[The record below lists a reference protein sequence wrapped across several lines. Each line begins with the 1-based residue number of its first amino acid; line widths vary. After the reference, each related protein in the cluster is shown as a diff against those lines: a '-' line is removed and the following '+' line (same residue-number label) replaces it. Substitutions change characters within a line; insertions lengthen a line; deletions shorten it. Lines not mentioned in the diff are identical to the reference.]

1 MRDENFLGPM
11 SNDQLVKNATLAV
24 RNVIKTSSSLALN
37 DVKFMKGLDQ
47 QFNDDSTKVS
57 ERLMNLANE
66 VIEAIGDDNDKIDD
80 NDEDF
85 KGSNMKKV
93 SNALDTLFEKADFL
107 FDEVRRGTKQD
118 KQFTFLEES
127 NNVVKDESKNIGRKM
142 DKPQIQFKVP
152 VDNSELQ
159 PFKPKLSTKPHS
171 LKSWLEPI
179 LIKPDN
185 EDDDPPYY
193 PHPYEYEIDNQPYPE
208 EILSK
213 SEVIPSKPWEST
225 SAIWIDKPDQ
235 LPGLVKELANLKELA
250 IDLEHH
256 DYRTYYGLVCLMQ
269 ISNREKDW
277 IIDTL
282 ALRDDLHILNEVFTN
297 PLIIKIFHGAF
308 MDIIWLQRDLG
319 LYIVSLFDTYHA
331 SKKLGFPKFSLA
343 YLLETFAHFKTSK
356 KYQLADWRIR
366 PLSPSMLAYARS
378 DTHFLLNIFD
388 QLRNKLIDTDKMSQ
402 VLYDSRQVAKRR
414 FEYTSFRPKN
424 SHLVSCPVMSS
435 NPKEPWG
442 PLLSSF
448 GINSH
453 LKPVV
458 EVLYNWRDKLAR
470 QLDESVRFIM
480 PNQTLASLASLS
492 RPVDNKKVLTVAPNE
507 YIRNNAQ
514 ELATLI
520 NDTLELSEAND
531 WKLFDK
537 VESSAP
543 EDIPVSNNTIE
554 SQNSIFDQL
563 VKENSLIGDFQ
574 PKPSMLFSQEKELIG
589 VSFNDNNI
597 NKSTVDELSTR
608 YDQVHKEFEKYKVTV
623 EVNIPQAGDIPKEET
638 TEIPKKEPKA
648 EPKETPEAKESKDDI
663 ITLRKS
669 KKQRVNKKR
678 SADEE
683 TFDYSTADNI
693 MNSKIINEPKRRK
706 RFDPYS
712 NSDAPKPVR
721 GGRNMKLGR
730 SSTFKK

>member
-1 MRDENFLGPM
+1 M

-37 DVKFMKGLDQ
+37 DVKFMRSLDQ
-47 QFNDDSTKVS
+47 QFNDESVVVS
-57 ERLMNLANE
+57 GRLMDLANE
-66 VIEAIGDDNDKIDD
+66 VIEAVGDDNEKIDD

-93 SNALDTLFEKADFL
+93 SNVLDTLFEKADFL
-107 FDEVRRGTKQD
+107 FDEVRKGSKQD

-142 DKPQIQFKVP
+142 DKPQLNFQVA

-159 PFKPKLSTKPHS
+159 PFKPKLPEKPNS
-171 LKSWLEPI
+171 LKSWQEPI
-179 LIKPDN
+179 IVTPDN
-185 EDDDPPYY
+185 EDDDPPFY
-193 PHPYEYEIDNQPYPE
+193 PHPYEHEIDNQPYPE

-213 SEVIPSKPWEST
+213 SDVIPSQPWEST
-225 SAIWIDKPDQ
+225 SAIWIDKPEQ
-235 LPGLVKELANLKELA
+235 LPGLVKELAKSKELA

-282 ALRDDLHILNEVFTN
+282 ALRDELHVLNKVFTD
-297 PLIIKIFHGAF
+297 PMIIKIFHGAF

-343 YLLETFAHFKTSK
+343 YLLETFANFKTSK

-388 QLRNKLIDTDKMSQ
+388 QLRNKLIDNDKMSQ

-424 SHLVSCPVMSS
+424 SHLVSCPVMAS
-435 NPKEPWG
+435 NPREPWG
-442 PLLSSF
+442 SLLSSF

-470 QLDESVRFIM
+470 QLDESVRFVM
-480 PNQTLASLASLS
+480 PNQTLASLATLS

-537 VESSAP
+537 VESSVP

-554 SQNSIFDQL
+554 SQNSIFNQL
-563 VKENSLIGDFQ
+563 VKENNLLSNEFQ
-574 PKPSMLFSQEKELIG
+574 SKPSMLFSQEKELIG
-589 VSFNDNNI
+589 VSFDNNNI
-597 NKSTVDELSTR
+597 NESTVDELSSR
-608 YDQVHKEFEKYKVTV
+608 YDRVYQEFEKYKVTV
-623 EVNIPQAGDIPKEET
+623 EVNIPKEEVVPD
-638 TEIPKKEPKA
+638 IPKKEIKQP
-648 EPKETPEAKESKDDI
+648 EPEPQPQPKEDKDEI

-683 TFDYSTADNI
+683 TFDYSAADNI
-693 MNSKIINEPKRRK
+693 MNTKIVNEPKRRK
-706 RFDPYS
+706 KFDPYS

-721 GGRNMKLGR
+721 GGRNMKSGR
-730 SSTFKK
+730 SSTFKR